1 MELKK
6 VSLTLVLILLTTMA
20 MNSVVLAANDEV
32 VATVNGKAI
41 TLAEF
46 YKALEDEAGVYVLS
60 KLIFNELVKQKQE
73 ALGVY
78 LDPVAFEQTYND
90 LVTQISLYSTDGYE
104 GYLAQM
110 GMTDEMFREQ
120 LKLELT
126 LSLLAQKEI
135 KVTPEQVIEFFQLNK
150 DYFAQPEL
158 VKASHILVKTK
169 EEAQAIIDRLN
180 AGAKF
185 ADLAKE
191 LSTDEVTKYNGGDL
205 GYFPQGVM
213 VTEFENLA
221 WSLGINEYG
230 MVQTVYG
237 WHVVMVTDK
246 LAAQPADLNA
256 QWDEVEQT
264 LIEYLASDLNS
275 YIIKLEQEADVK
287 ILRERYKDAF

>member
-1 MELKK
+1 
-6 VSLTLVLILLTTMA
+6 MA

-41 TLAEF
+41 TLVEF

-90 LVTQISLYSTDGYE
+90 LVTQISLYSISGYE

>member
-1 MELKK
+1 
-6 VSLTLVLILLTTMA
+6 MA

-90 LVTQISLYSTDGYE
+90 LVTQISLYSISGYE

>member
-41 TLAEF
+41 TLVEF

-90 LVTQISLYSTDGYE
+90 LVTQISLYSISGYE

>member
-90 LVTQISLYSTDGYE
+90 LVTQISLYSISGYE